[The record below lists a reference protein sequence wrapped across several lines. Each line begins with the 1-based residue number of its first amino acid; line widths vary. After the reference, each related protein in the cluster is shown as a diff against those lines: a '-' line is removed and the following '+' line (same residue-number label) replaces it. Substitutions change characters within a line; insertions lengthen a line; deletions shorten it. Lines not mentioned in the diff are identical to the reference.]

1 MRELIR
7 RLTEAYG
14 PSGNEGPVREVIKK
28 EVRACADSVRTD
40 VLGNLIVHRKAF
52 GKRPRGLRIM
62 LAAHM
67 DEIGLI
73 ATHIDDNGFVRF
85 SNIGHIN
92 VNNVLAQRVVFQN
105 GTVGVIGEERQDA
118 PGTIR
123 RLDRMFLDVGAK
135 NRKEALALVSVG
147 DVAAFQQPCRFL
159 GGRVVAKSMDN
170 RIGCAVLV
178 EVLRRL
184 RRSPHHLWFVFTT
197 QEEVGLRGATTAA
210 FDVAPDLG
218 LAVDITGAFDVP
230 EEKPK
235 LPSVLGKGAAIKIKD
250 AGILAHP
257 TVKNLLI
264 DTARKRRLPYQMDIL
279 EAGTTDGSAIYKTRS
294 GIPTG
299 VVSIPTRYGH
309 SASEMVDL
317 IDVQAVVNLLVAFLS
332 RDLRELKG

>member
-1 MRELIR
+1 MRELIQ

-28 EVRACADSVRTD
+28 EVRAYVDSIRTD
-40 VLGNLIVHRKAF
+40 VLGNLIAQRKAA
-52 GKRPRGLRIM
+52 GKRASGLRIM

-73 ATHIDDNGFVRF
+73 ATHIDDNGFIRF
-85 SNIGHIN
+85 SNIGYVN
-92 VNNVLAQRVVFQN
+92 PNNVVAQRVVFQN
-105 GTVGVIGEERQDA
+105 GTVGVVGEERQDA
-118 PGTIR
+118 AVVR
-123 RLDRMFLDVGAK
+123 RLDRMFIDIGAK
-135 NRKEALALVSVG
+135 SRKQAQALVAVG
-147 DVAAFQQPCRFL
+147 DVAGFHRACQFL
-159 GGRVVAKSMDN
+159 GSRVVAKSMDD

-178 EVLRRL
+178 EVMRRL
-184 RRSPHHLWFVFTT
+184 KRSPHHLWFVFTA

-235 LPSVLGKGAAIKIKD
+235 LPSVLGKGAAIKLKD

-257 TVKNLLI
+257 AVKNLLI
-264 DTARKRRLPYQMDIL
+264 DTARKRRIPYQLDIL
-279 EAGTTDGSAIYKTRS
+279 EAGTTDGSAIYKTKS

-299 VVSIPTRYGH
+299 VVSVPTRYGH

-317 IDVQAVVNLLVAFLS
+317 GDVQAVVDLLVAFLS
-332 RDLRELKG
+332 RDLREMKS